1 MNHRLI
7 NFIALFLISSALKA
21 QDFKSYV
28 ANKKWILITEKAE
41 KSGSIRFIPY
51 TPDKVTLNTMVWI
64 FRPNGRIEY
73 DYQSSED
80 VEACLGVDFLD
91 LDVDV
96 STWRLNPANQ
106 SILLT
111 LKGGYASI
119 DDFILKNEYDFQ
131 AFDEESRES
140 GFELVLKKKVFFRN
154 LN

>member
-1 MNHRLI
+1 MSRRSI
-7 NFIALFLISSALKA
+7 VFIAIFLISSALKA
-21 QDFKSYV
+21 QDFKTFV

-41 KSGSIRFIPY
+41 KSSSIRFIPY
-51 TPDKVTLNTMVWI
+51 ATDKVTLNTMIWI
-64 FRPNGRIEY
+64 FKPNGRIEY

-96 STWRLNPANQ
+96 STWRLNSVNQ
-106 SILLT
+106 SIMLT

-131 AFDEESRES
+131 ALEQENSES